1 MNVSFEQN
9 HVVRVFLSKKGRR
22 MAIAVARQDVMN
34 LKEVVG
40 WDAEN
45 LDQRILN
52 RLRHFPETGVVI
64 LTFEHVD
71 FRERHVL
78 LSLSKATPRRRGWF
92 LLNTVVRT
100 VPIPSV
106 SLVATSALGWTCAV
120 RFEGRAFDRGGQ
132 IWAIPPSTKISLPV
146 MKRLSSEARKATTFA
161 TSEGAPFRPM
171 GAVLAVWAK
180 KPASWVSSRPT
191 SR

>member
-1 MNVSFEQN
+1 
-9 HVVRVFLSKKGRR
+9 
-22 MAIAVARQDVMN
+22 MAVAIARQDVMD

-40 WDAEN
+40 WNAEN

-52 RLRHFPETGVVI
+52 RLRHFPEAGVVI

-100 VPIPSV
+100 VPIHP
-106 SLVATSALGWTCAV
+106 C
-120 RFEGRAFDRGGQ
+120 R
-132 IWAIPPSTKISLPV
+132 
-146 MKRLSSEARKATTFA
+146 SS
-161 TSEGAPFRPM
+161 
-171 GAVLAVWAK
+171 
-180 KPASWVSSRPT
+180 
-191 SR
+191 